1 MSSTTTPVI
10 GLFKPVPGT
19 AEPFRVADLNDNMDL
34 LDAAYGTIEPAIND
48 AVAAAEAA
56 GVAATNANAIAA
68 ESAEALADFEDES
81 QAAIDALDT
90 DAIISAIVTEGF
102 DLDIDGGTAL

>member
-19 AEPFRVADLNDNMDL
+19 AEPFRVADLNENMDL
-34 LDAAYGTIEPAIND
+34 LDAAYGTIEDSIEDVNAALVEAEAAVIAAND
-48 AVAAAEAA
+48 AVT
-56 GVAATNANAIAA
+56 AT
-68 ESAEALADFEDES
+68 SDALAEFEIES

-90 DAIISAIVTEGF
+90 QAIIDTIIEEGIV
-102 DLDIDGGTAL
+102 LDIDGGTA

>member
-19 AEPFRVADLNDNMDL
+19 AEPFRVADLNENMDL
-34 LDAAYGTIEPAIND
+34 LDAAYGTIEASIEDAND
-48 AVAAAEAA
+48 AAAAAT
-56 GVAATNANAIAA
+56 AATEA
-68 ESAEALADFEDES
+68 SADALAEFEIES

-90 DAIISAIVTEGF
+90 QAIIDTIIEEGIV
-102 DLDIDGGTAL
+102 LDIDGGTA

>member
-48 AVAAAEAA
+48 AIEYSTAAAEAA
-56 GVAATNANAIAA
+56 TNAHNAAA
-68 ESAEALADFEDES
+68 ESAEALVQFEIDS

-90 DAIISAIVTEGF
+90 DAIISAIITEEF
-102 DLDIDGGTAL
+102 SLDIDGGTA

>member
-34 LDAAYGTIEPAIND
+34 LDAAYGTIEASIEDVN
-48 AVAAAEAA
+48 AALATAEELNEEAAAALAQFEIDSAA
-56 GVAATNANAIAA
+56 AIA
-68 ESAEALADFEDES
+68 ELDTEAIIE
-81 QAAIDALDT
+81 AIDDMA
-90 DAIISAIVTEGF
+90 
-102 DLDIDGGTAL
+102 LDIDGGTA

>member
-34 LDAAYGTIEPAIND
+34 LDAAYGTIEASIEDVNAALATAEQLNEDTAD
-48 AVAAAEAA
+48 ALAQFEIDSAAAIAELDTEA
-56 GVAATNANAIAA
+56 II
-68 ESAEALADFEDES
+68 E
-81 QAAIDALDT
+81 AIDDMA
-90 DAIISAIVTEGF
+90 
-102 DLDIDGGTAL
+102 LDIDGGTA

>member
-34 LDAAYGTIEPAIND
+34 LDAAYGSIGDSVDDVN
-48 AVAAAEAA
+48 AALVEVEAA
-56 GVAATNANAIAA
+56 LEELEEGIA
-68 ESAEALADFEDES
+68 SLDT
-81 QAAIDALDT
+81 AAILE
-90 DAIISAIVTEGF
+90 AIDEGF
-102 DLDIDGGTAL
+102 SIDGGTA